1 MDKHIAMGVFVG
13 GIFAAT
19 IASIAAR
26 RPRCRWFCTT
36 GVRFGCRPVYR
47 RLDRCGFAILAAEE
61 KRKGRSR
68 RAQPKR
74 GTRAG
79 VTASTVN

>member
-26 RPRCRWFCTT
+26 RPRRRWFCTT

-61 KRKGRSR
+61 KGKEEVVAHSRSAAR
-68 RAQPKR
+68 VA
-74 GTRAG
+74 A
-79 VTASTVN
+79 